1 VKLDFSSGFFS
12 HLLLKFIYEI
22 IIFASVKDLFRI
34 FKYIKPYWGYACL
47 NVLFNILY
55 ILFSFFNLALFI
67 PFVNIL
73 FRNVKSS
80 TIEPP
85 PLSFDSQSIIA
96 NFNYYLSKIVEDRSP
111 FHALLFISIF
121 FIVFSFLN
129 NLFKYLGMYFL
140 APIRNGMVKD
150 LRNDV
155 FKRLLILPLS
165 YYSDKKK
172 GDIITRMSSD
182 INEVEWSVVSSLQM
196 LIKDPL
202 NVIFFIIVLVI
213 ISPHLVFYSLMILLP
228 AGFIINLVGKS
239 LKRNSE
245 RGQKELSN
253 MVTLVEESINGLRI
267 IKAFNVIDFAIIKF
281 KSVNRNYS
289 RILSRI
295 LRRREAASPL
305 TETLAV
311 FGLMVV
317 ILMGG
322 NLVLSKK
329 ISPDILIFFVI
340 IFGRLIPPTQSMIT
354 AFYNL
359 QRGSISAKRI
369 FDILDAQE
377 VIVEKEHAIN
387 LKSFERE
394 IEFRNVNFFYNSN
407 PDKLVLDSIN
417 LKIKKGQVVAIVGA
431 SGAGKS
437 TLVDLI
443 PRFYDCT
450 NGELLIDGVNIRD
463 YVISDVRGLIGLVS
477 QDTILFNDTVLNNI
491 AFGKSDVSEEEV
503 ISASKIANAH
513 EFIRIMPNEYYSHL
527 SDRGLNLSGGQ
538 RQRISL
544 ARAIL
549 KDPPILIL
557 DEATSALD
565 TQSERL
571 VQEALSNVMK
581 NRTTIIIAHRLSTIK
596 DADIIIVMD
605 KGKIVEIGNH
615 FELLNKNSIYQQFLK
630 IQQIG

>member
-1 VKLDFSSGFFS
+1 M
-12 HLLLKFIYEI
+12 
-22 IIFASVKDLFRI
+22 KDLLRI
-34 FKYIKPYWGYACL
+34 FKYIQPYWGYACL
-47 NVLFNILY
+47 NILFNILY

-67 PFVNIL
+67 PFINIL
-73 FRNVKSS
+73 FNNVKP
-80 TIEPP
+80 TNINPP

-96 NFNYYLSKIVEDRSP
+96 NFNYFLAEIIEDRGK
-111 FHALLFISIF
+111 FHALLFISVF
-121 FIVFSFLN
+121 FVVFSFLN

-140 APIRNGMVKD
+140 APIRNGIVKD

-165 YYSDKKK
+165 FYSEKKK

-182 INEVEWSVVSSLQM
+182 INEIEWSVVSSLQM

-202 NVIFFIIVLVI
+202 NVIFFVVVLVI
-213 ISPHLVFYSLMILLP
+213 ISPHLVLYSLIILLP
-228 AGFIINLVGKS
+228 AGLLINLVGKS

-253 MVTLVEESINGLRI
+253 IITLVEETINGLRI
-267 IKAFNVIDFAIIKF
+267 IKAFNVIDFAIEKF
-281 KSVNRNYS
+281 KSVNKNYS
-289 RILSRI
+289 RIQARI
-295 LRRREAASPL
+295 LRRKEAASPL

-311 FGLMVV
+311 FGLMIV
-317 ILMGG
+317 ILLGG

-340 IFGRLIPPTQSMIT
+340 IFGRLIPPAQSMIT

-359 QRGSISAKRI
+359 QRGSISARRI
-369 FDILDAQE
+369 FEILDAQE
-377 VIVEKEHAIN
+377 VIVEKEKAISI
-387 LKSFERE
+387 KSFDSL
-394 IEFRNVNFFYNSN
+394 IEYRNVSFYYDSN
-407 PDKLVLDSIN
+407 PDSLVLNSIN
-417 LKIKKGQVVAIVGA
+417 LKIKKGQIIAIVGA

-443 PRFYDCT
+443 PRFYDCSR
-450 NGELLIDGVNIRD
+450 GELLIDYINIKD
-463 YVISDVRGLIGLVS
+463 YVISDIRGLIGLVS
-477 QDTILFNDTVLNNI
+477 QDTILFNDTILNNI
-491 AFGKSDVSEEEV
+491 AFGLSNVSEEDV
-503 ISASKIANAH
+503 VRASKIANAH
-513 EFIRIMPNEYYSHL
+513 EFIKKMPNGYQSYL

-544 ARAIL
+544 ARAFL

-565 TQSERL
+565 TQSEKL
-571 VQEALSNVMK
+571 VQDALSNIMK
-581 NRTTIIIAHRLSTIK
+581 NRTSIVIAHRLSTIQN
-596 DADIIIVMD
+596 ADIIVVMD

-615 FELLNKNSIYQQFLK
+615 NELVDKNGIYMQFLK
-630 IQQIG
+630 MQQIG